1 MYVIR
6 TEQLLQAILILP
18 DMMQGCASSIEKE
31 RKKENEREGERK
43 EFCYRDIDGF
53 LVCDHL
59 NDSWLSLFF
68 ASWLFCC
75 SHRTCKASLHEL
87 QANCLQATTSNDM
100 LPELPSSA
108 GRFSVAAEAW
118 ELEWI
123 RSNRCTCC

>member
-6 TEQLLQAILILP
+6 TEQLLQAVPILP
-18 DMMQGCASSIEKE
+18 DMMQGCASSIE
-31 RKKENEREGERK
+31 

-59 NDSWLSLFF
+59 NDSWLSLSF

-75 SHRTCKASLHEL
+75 SHRTCRASLHKL
-87 QANCLQATTSNDM
+87 QANCLQAITSNDM
-100 LPELPSSA
+100 LPVLPSSA

-118 ELEWI
+118 ELELI
-123 RSNRCTCC
+123 GSNRCTCC